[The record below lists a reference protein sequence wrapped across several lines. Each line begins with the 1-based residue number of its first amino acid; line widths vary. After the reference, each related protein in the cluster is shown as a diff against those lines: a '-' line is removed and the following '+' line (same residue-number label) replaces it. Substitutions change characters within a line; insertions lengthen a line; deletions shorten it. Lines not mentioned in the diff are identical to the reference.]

1 MKRTII
7 ILAFL
12 VVIVGLAA
20 AAREILQPY
29 RGYAGEVLVEI
40 PPGTQAPEVASR
52 LVEKGVLAH
61 RWPFLL
67 IYTAGRWRH
76 HLKAGE
82 YLFDRS
88 LRPLDVYRKIVR
100 GEVYFRTVVI
110 PEGSNRFDIA
120 RILQRRLGIAPD
132 DFLRVTQQASPIH
145 DLDPQAPSLEGY
157 LFPDTYRFE
166 YHPTAAHIAMTMLAR
181 FREVLQQN
189 FQQDLGQSGED
200 LHQVMT
206 LASLVEKETPD
217 TNERAIVAQVFELRL
232 QKEML
237 LQCDPTV
244 AYAAELDQLP
254 AAPITESDLNL
265 QSPYNTYVH
274 TGLPPGPI
282 CNPGK
287 ASILAA
293 LHPASTHYLYFVSN
307 NNGGH
312 RFASTLAEHRRNVAR
327 YRKQV
332 ATSQSPAADNV
343 ETSQRPHKKQGRGR
357 SRARHSAGKASHKPR
372 RHRSVHHTGRP

>member
-1 MKRTII
+1 VKKL
-7 ILAFL
+7 LAL
-12 VVIVGLAA
+12 VFVVVLAGLAVIGA
-20 AAREILQPY
+20 EVLRPY
-29 RGYAGEVLVEI
+29 RGYSGQIIVEI

-52 LVEKGVLAH
+52 LEAKGVLAH

-67 IYTAGRWRH
+67 IYGIGRWRY

-82 YLFDRS
+82 YLFDRP
-88 LRPLDVYRKIVR
+88 LRPLDVYRKLVR

-120 RILQRRLGIAPD
+120 RILHKKLGIAPA
-132 DFLRVTQQASPIH
+132 DFLRVTHDASPIH

-166 YHPTAAHIAMTMLAR
+166 YHPTAARVAMTMLAR
-181 FREVLQQN
+181 FREVV
-189 FQQDLGQSGED
+189 QQDFQRD
-200 LHQVMT
+200 LAQPGANIHPVIT

-217 TNERAIVAQVFELRL
+217 PLERPIIAQVFELRL
-232 QKEML
+232 QKGML

-244 AYAAELDQLP
+244 LYAAEMDHL
-254 AAPITESDLNL
+254 ATGRITEGDLNL

-274 TGLPPGPI
+274 RGLPPGPI

-293 LHPASTHYLYFVSN
+293 LHPSSTHYLYFVSN
-307 NNGGH
+307 NHGGH
-312 RFASTLAEHRRNVAR
+312 WFARTLAEHQRNVAR
-327 YRKQV
+327 YRKQ
-332 ATSQSPAADNV
+332 AA
-343 ETSQRPHKKQGRGR
+343 
-357 SRARHSAGKASHKPR
+357 ALRHHTPGKAGISQ
-372 RHRSVHHTGRP
+372 HTQKK

>member
-1 MKRTII
+1 LKKT
-7 ILAFL
+7 ILALAVL
-12 VVIVGLAA
+12 VVIVGIAA
-20 AAREILQPY
+20 AGREILQPY
-29 RGYAGEVLVEI
+29 CGYAGQVIVDI

-52 LVEKGVLAH
+52 LVEKGILAH

-67 IYTAGRWRH
+67 IYTAGRWHR

-82 YLFDRS
+82 YLFDS
-88 LRPLDVYRKIVR
+88 PLRPLDVYRKLVR

-120 RILQRRLGIAPD
+120 RILEQRLGIPPD
-132 DFLRVTQQASPIH
+132 DFLRVTQQAAPIH

-181 FREVLQQN
+181 FREVLDRN
-189 FQQDLGQSGED
+189 FQQDFSQSGAS

-217 TNERAIVAQVFELRL
+217 PDERAIVAQVFELRL
-232 QKEML
+232 QKGML

-244 AYAAELDQLP
+244 AYAAEMAQLP
-254 AAPITESDLNL
+254 AAPITESDLSL

-274 TGLPPGPI
+274 SGLPPGPI

-287 ASILAA
+287 ASILAI
-293 LHPASTHYLYFVSN
+293 LHPASTRYLYFVSN
-307 NNGGH
+307 NQGGH
-312 RFASTLAEHRRNVAR
+312 RFAATLAEHQRNVAR

-332 ATSQSPAADNV
+332 AVLRNLEPDNAG
-343 ETSQRPHKKQGRGR
+343 TSQRMHKKQ
-357 SRARHSAGKASHKPR
+357 SRKKRKARNSAGMASHQPR
-372 RHRSVHHTGRP
+372 SHRPTRDTGPM